1 METNKWEFKATST
14 KFDGGKK
21 IEIQINESGTRA
33 RYRITTRF
41 VTHSEVTFGR
51 WQHIRQSRHF
61 GSYISYGRGYRL
73 YLHHVHKINH
83 I

>member
-1 METNKWEFKATST
+1 METNRWEFDATIT
-14 KFDGGKK
+14 RFDGGRK

-33 RYRITTRF
+33 RYRITTKF
-41 VTHSEVTFGR
+41 VMHNEVINGR
-51 WQHIRQSRHF
+51 WQHIRKSKQF
-61 GSYISYGRGYRL
+61 GSYIQYRNGYRL